1 MKINRLALIA
11 SSTILT
17 AAVAVWTL
25 GPGQAQDGVPTG
37 PDARAAMIFGPPSAV
52 TTSFVMAQN
61 APSEG
66 ATADL
71 TADDKAL
78 NSEPDPT
85 AAAAAVESQPLD
97 RLSIV
102 RQSVRRAG
110 LGSRAMASLVLR
122 NANDYPVKDISVRCA
137 FARVDGQGSTE
148 RVRMI
153 ERTLKAKSRE
163 ALPPTLVGHINM
175 MAPKGKCSLVAAT
188 RA

>member
-1 MKINRLALIA
+1 LALI
-11 SSTILT
+11 SFSTVLT
-17 AAVAVWTL
+17 ASVAAWTL
-25 GPGQAQDGVPTG
+25 GPGQAQDRMPTG
-37 PDARAAMIFGPPSAV
+37 ENARMAMIFGPPSPV

-61 APSEG
+61 VQSEG

-71 TADDKAL
+71 TVDDKAL
-78 NSEPDPT
+78 NSEPVPT
-85 AAAAAVESQPLD
+85 APAVGESQPLD

-110 LGSRAMASLVLR
+110 LGSRAIASLVLR

-163 ALPPTLVGHINM
+163 ALPPTLIGHITV
-175 MAPKGKCSLVAAT
+175 MAPKGKCSLVAAS